1 MILLFVLFEDLGHLW
16 EIKYGLVS
24 PKLYDNIK
32 AEGFNLETW
41 KLITVNGWSNLENIF
56 CPF

>member
-1 MILLFVLFEDLGHLW
+1 MLFEALGHLW

-24 PKLYDNIK
+24 PRLYDNIK

-41 KLITVNGWSNLENIF
+41 KLIAVNR
-56 CPF
+56 